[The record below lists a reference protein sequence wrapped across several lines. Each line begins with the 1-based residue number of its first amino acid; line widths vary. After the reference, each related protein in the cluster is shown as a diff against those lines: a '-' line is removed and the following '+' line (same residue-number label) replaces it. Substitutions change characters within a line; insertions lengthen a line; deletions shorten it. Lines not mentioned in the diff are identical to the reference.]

1 MREIVPGSGP
11 AAGEGGR
18 FAGSGWG
25 TGSGRYILLGE
36 MIISPRLDPLAPRLQ
51 RRRRRPVRD
60 SGAAAHTRLAGAAFM
75 VIALAAGVGG
85 AAGCRR
91 APPNLDS
98 PGVAVVCLGDS
109 ITAGVGATAGHA
121 YPEVL
126 AARLGREV
134 INDGVPGDTAADGL
148 ARLPQVLAQDP
159 WLVIVELGGNDILR
173 QVPIERTE
181 EALDGIVRQL
191 LAARVLPMLVAVEGP
206 FGGNHGGMYARLG
219 KRYRVP
225 VVQDTLRQI
234 LLDPSLKAD
243 EVHPNDLGHARLAEA
258 VAAAVEPLLRAHR
271 RLRGR

>member
-1 MREIVPGSGP
+1 MH
-11 AAGEGGR
+11 AAAVR
-18 FAGSGWG
+18 RTA
-25 TGSGRYILLGE
+25 LA
-36 MIISPRLDPLAPRLQ
+36 PLA
-51 RRRRRPVRD
+51 
-60 SGAAAHTRLAGAAFM
+60 A
-75 VIALAAGVGG
+75 VIALAAVAALAAA

-98 PGVAVVCLGDS
+98 PGTAVVCLGDS
-109 ITAGVGATAGHA
+109 ITAGVGATDGHG

-126 AARLGREV
+126 AARLGVAV

-173 QVPIERTE
+173 QVPAASTE

-191 LAARVLPMLVAVEGP
+191 LAARVLPVLVAVAGP
-206 FGGNHGGMYARLG
+206 FGGGSHGEIYARLG

-225 VVQDTLRQI
+225 VVEDVLRRN
-234 LLDPSLKAD
+234 LFDPRLKAD

-258 VAAAVEPLLRAHR
+258 VAEAVAPLLRRHR